1 MTEPTTV
8 HRIVD
13 TERAE
18 IVSELHHHQQR
29 LQATLATLVTLL
41 HTHDALLEAVGH
53 EAEPIATI
61 ADTAESVGII
71 ADRLANADQHTETI
85 LRHEGHR

>member
-53 EAEPIATI
+53 ETEPIATI
-61 ADTAESVGII
+61 ADTAEAVGLI
-71 ADRLANADQHTETI
+71 ADRLEHADQHTETI
-85 LRHEGHR
+85 LRYEG